1 MTTTIEPDELK
12 ARIGQL
18 EAELDEASD
27 KIREL
32 TEERDELQRR
42 NGELEEKVD
51 SAKDVVDELARDLN
65 R

>member
-1 MTTTIEPDELK
+1 MTTTIEPDELE
-12 ARIGQL
+12 ARIEQL

-32 TEERDELQRR
+32 TEERDELKRR
-42 NGELEEKVD
+42 HDELEEKVD
-51 SAKDVVDELARDLN
+51 TAKDTVEELARELN

>member
-1 MTTTIEPDELK
+1 MTTIEPDELA
-12 ARIGQL
+12 ARIEQL

-32 TEERDELQRR
+32 TEERDGLRQENVQL
-42 NGELEEKVD
+42 GEKVD
-51 SAKDVVDELARDLN
+51 TAKDLVNELARELN

>member
-1 MTTTIEPDELK
+1 MTTAIEPE
-12 ARIGQL
+12 ARIEQL

-27 KIREL
+27 KIRDL
-32 TEERDELQRR
+32 TEERDELKRR

-51 SAKDVVDELARDLN
+51 SAKDVVNELARDLN